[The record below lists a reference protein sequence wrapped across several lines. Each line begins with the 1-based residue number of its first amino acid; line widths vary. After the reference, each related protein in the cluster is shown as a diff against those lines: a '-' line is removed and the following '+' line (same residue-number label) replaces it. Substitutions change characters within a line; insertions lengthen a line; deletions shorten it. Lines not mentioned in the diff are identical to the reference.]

1 MFVEG
6 LNPNVSHEMWLDM
19 QAEAAVAQEMGVP
32 WQMRGPPGDPA
43 DPHARWRGQRYRP
56 ETGKWANRGGENR
69 EYYRGYYKGVAEG
82 TQAKA
87 AATRFGNLDGLA
99 DKVNKMTAKG
109 KGKEKK
115 SGGKGYC
122 EGFAHGASINRAPAA
137 AGSGSSSSNKG
148 GKGGCK

>member
-1 MFVEG
+1 
-6 LNPNVSHEMWLDM
+6 MWLDM
-19 QAEAAVAQEMGVP
+19 QAEAAAADEMGVP

-56 ETGKWANRGGENR
+56 ESGKWANRGGENR

-87 AATRFGNLDGLA
+87 AATRFGKLDALVF
-99 DKVNKMTAKG
+99 KVNKMTTKG

-122 EGFAHGASINRAPAA
+122 EGFAHGAGIKNRAPAA
-137 AGSGSSSSNKG
+137 ASGGSSSNAG
-148 GKGGCK
+148 GKGGRK

>member
-6 LNPNVSHEMWLDM
+6 LNPNVTEEMWHDM
-19 QAEAAVAQEMGVP
+19 QAEGAVSQEMGVP
-32 WQMRGPPGDPA
+32 WQMRGPPPPD

-82 TQAKA
+82 AQAKA
-87 AATRFGNLDGLA
+87 AATRFGKLDALVY
-99 DKVNKMTAKG
+99 KVNKMAAKG

-122 EGFAHGASINRAPAA
+122 EGFAHGAGVQRVAA
-137 AGSGSSSSNKG
+137 SGASSSSNAG
-148 GKGGCK
+148 GKGGGT

>member
-1 MFVEG
+1 
-6 LNPNVSHEMWLDM
+6 MWLDM
-19 QAEAAVAQEMGVP
+19 QAEAAAAQEMEVP

-56 ETGKWANRGGENR
+56 ESGKWANRGGENR

-87 AATRFGNLDGLA
+87 AATRFGKLDALVF
-99 DKVNKMTAKG
+99 KVNKMTMKG

-122 EGFAHGASINRAPAA
+122 EGFAHGAGIKNRAPAA
-137 AGSGSSSSNKG
+137 ASGGSSSNAG
-148 GKGGCK
+148 GKGGRK